1 MLISFQ
7 PRGFYS
13 VPSRGLMT
21 QALAY
26 ALEVL
31 GMLYAVGG
39 TYVAVLY
46 RLHVFKWTL
55 QHHLYLVG
63 TL

>member
-1 MLISFQ
+1 
-7 PRGFYS
+7 
-13 VPSRGLMT
+13 MT